1 MNLENYKMD
10 YEKRKQYVYDKA
22 KELLTEDNDA
32 FVEAV
37 EELIHWN
44 SFIDVDCFFMD
55 EIDDICYGMKP
66 SELLEKMT
74 SDFDSND
81 KYFYFSI
88 YGLESTDSKYD
99 IYRDN
104 TTEDDVL
111 DELIDEYCHVSLS
124 EQLDEYIS
132 ILANEDFGIEE
143 NWEGDED
150 MDEDDLPEETDEE
163 FTDRIDSI

>member
-1 MNLENYKMD
+1 MNLENYKMN
-10 YEKRKQYVYDKA
+10 YEDRKQYVYDKA
-22 KELLTEDNDA
+22 LELLKEDDDA
-32 FVEAV
+32 FCEAV
-37 EELIHWN
+37 EELIGWN
-44 SFIDVDCFFMD
+44 GFIDEECFSMN
-55 EIDDICYGMKP
+55 EIDDICYSMKP

-88 YGLESTDSKYD
+88 YGLESTDSKCD

-124 EQLDEYIS
+124 GQLDEYVS

-143 NWEGDED
+143 DWEGDED

-163 FTDRIDSI
+163 FKERIDSI